1 MFGTTLADEYRV
13 AAATFGLSRDQ
24 LTALAVNGV
33 SASFLSAAGKEAIIE
48 EIRQLT

>member
-13 AAATFGLSRDQ
+13 AATTFGLSRDQ

-33 SASFLSAAGKEAIIE
+33 SASFLSTADKEAIIE